1 MNEPAAG
8 TFVVS
13 APSGAG
19 KTSLAE
25 DLLANLDGVQRTI
38 SWTTREPRNHE
49 VHGVDYFFVSAKEF
63 DARIQENEFLEWAEV
78 HGHRY
83 GTPSAE
89 IARIHAAGDDA
100 VMVIDVQGAEAVRRA
115 LPESITIFVLPPSRR
130 ALIERLD
137 GRDGLGGGE
146 GRALRLRV
154 AAHEIGDYVKY
165 DYLVV
170 NDDFDIAAAELAAI
184 IRAERCCRR
193 RRQDVAERLLADFRA
208 ETTDPDGEATGRTE
222 GD

>member
-1 MNEPAAG
+1 LSEPGPAS
-8 TFVVS
+8 FVVS

-25 DLLANLDGVQRTI
+25 HLLANVTRVQRTI
-38 SWTTREPRNHE
+38 SCTTRQPRNHE
-49 VHGVDYFFVSAKEF
+49 VDGTDYFFVSADEF
-63 DARIQENEFLEWAEV
+63 DARVRDNKFLEWAEV

-89 IARIHAAGDDA
+89 IDRIRANGDDA
-100 VMVIDVQGAEAVRRA
+100 VMVIDVQGAESVREA
-115 LPESITIFVLPPSRR
+115 LPDAVTVFVLPPSRR

-146 GRALRLRV
+146 GRELRLRV
-154 AAHEIGDYVKY
+154 AAHEIADYVKY
-165 DYLVV
+165 DYVVV
-170 NDDFDIAAAELAAI
+170 NDDFDIAAAELVAI
-184 IRAERCCRR
+184 VRAERCCRQ
-193 RRQDVAERLLADFRA
+193 RRQAEAERLLADFRA
-208 ETTDPDGEATGRTE
+208 ETNGPDSDGNSRTA

>member
-1 MNEPAAG
+1 MSESRPASL
-8 TFVVS
+8 VVS

-19 KTSLAE
+19 KTSLA
-25 DLLANLDGVQRTI
+25 DHLLNNVSRVQRTI
-38 SWTTREPRNHE
+38 SCTTREPRNHE
-49 VHGVDYFFVSAKEF
+49 VDGEHYFFVTAEKF
-63 DARIQENEFLEWAEV
+63 DALVRDDKFLEWAEV

-89 IARIHAAGDDA
+89 VDRIHASGDDA
-100 VMVIDVQGAEAVRRA
+100 VMVIDVQGAESVRQA
-115 LPESITIFVLPPSRR
+115 LPESVTVFVLPPSRR

-146 GRALRLRV
+146 GRELRLRV
-154 AAHEIGDYVKY
+154 AADEIADYVKY
-165 DYLVV
+165 DYVVV

-184 IRAERCCRR
+184 VRAERCCRQ
-193 RRQDVAERLLADFRA
+193 RRQAEAERLLADFRA
-208 ETTDPDGEATGRTE
+208 ETSDPDCDANSRTA

>member
-1 MNEPAAG
+1 VS
-8 TFVVS
+8 FVIS

-25 DLLANLDGVQRTI
+25 HLLANVEKVQRTI
-38 SWTTREPRNHE
+38 SCTTREPRNHE
-49 VHGVDYFFVSAKEF
+49 VDGVDYFFVSAAEF
-63 DARIQENEFLEWAEV
+63 AARLQDGRFLESAEV

-83 GTPSAE
+83 GTPFAE
-89 IARIHAAGDDA
+89 IDRIHSCGDDA
-100 VMVIDVQGAEAVRRA
+100 IMVIDVQGAESVRRE
-115 LPESITIFVLPPSRR
+115 LPDSVTIFVLPPSRR

-154 AAHEIGDYVKY
+154 AAHEIADYVKY
-165 DYLVV
+165 DYLIV
-170 NDDFDIAAAELAAI
+170 NDDFEFAAAELAAI
-184 IRAERCCRR
+184 VRAERCRRR
-193 RRQDVAERLLADFRA
+193 RRQAEAERLLADFRS
-208 ETTDPDGEATGRTE
+208 EPNDPDSDANKRTA